1 MFLIDTEWGKELGTQ
16 RGQEVGGLGSQAGVA
31 TVWLCYL
38 GQEDNPLL
46 ILVSHRSHKELESL
60 FSLPAIHSAL
70 S

>member
-1 MFLIDTEWGKELGTQ
+1 MFLIDTEWGKEVGTQ

-46 ILVSHRSHKELESL
+46 ILVSH
-60 FSLPAIHSAL
+60 
-70 S
+70 